1 MAGDSQ
7 SGHKRPHTLANEK
20 PQLDSSLATLSLL
33 AQPRCVPGSRAE
45 ARAAGAALGMA
56 GEECEDAEGMARAE
70 GEDTERAIW
79 TCYHWKGR
87 RQC

>member
-1 MAGDSQ
+1 M
-7 SGHKRPHTLANEK
+7 
-20 PQLDSSLATLSLL
+20 ATLSLL
-33 AQPRCVPGSRAE
+33 AQPRCVLKARAE
-45 ARAAGAALGMA
+45 ARAGGAALGMA
-56 GEECEDAEGMARAE
+56 RAEGEEAEGMARAE